1 MYAYSDKLMP
11 GIGLLRTSQA
21 YVALQINPVSA
32 PVLVPAQF
40 LDMNSRPSWN
50 DTPLALELMSLAYS
64 VILRFIPK

>member
-50 DTPLALELMSLAYS
+50 DNPPCIGVNVSCLFRHTE
-64 VILRFIPK
+64 IHT